1 MISADIIVLG
11 FIAGFI
17 LYRLYTTL
25 GRRDDDGNLHST
37 VQKNNLSEVIDISSI
52 VKTVNEPS
60 SNLSPAEISLS
71 AGFEDIISKIRKIED
86 NFSLEKFLNGA
97 QKAFEMILTAFAEND
112 RKVLENLLD
121 KNTYKQFISEID
133 KRIKNKVT
141 LNLTLVALPKVEI
154 KDIKLKNKTL
164 SIEVFYHSQQIN
176 LLKDNKGEIIEGDV
190 SQIDNVEDT
199 WTFSK
204 ELNSNQDWK
213 LVKVNAA

>member
-25 GRRDDDGNLHST
+25 GRKDNDGNLHPT
-37 VQKNNLSEVIDISSI
+37 TKKNNLSGIIDISSM
-52 VKTVNEPS
+52 VKTIDEPS
-60 SNLSPAEISLS
+60 YKLSSIEISLRD
-71 AGFEDIISKIRKIED
+71 GFEDVVDKIMKIEE

-97 QKAFEMILTAFAEND
+97 QKAFEMVLTAFAEND
-112 RKVLENLLD
+112 RQTLENLLD
-121 KNTYKQFISEID
+121 KSTYKQFISEID
-133 KRIKNKVT
+133 KRIRNKVT

-154 KDIKLKNKTL
+154 KDINLRNKRL

-176 LLKDNKGEIIEGDV
+176 LLKDDKGNIIEGDV

-213 LVKVNAA
+213 LVKVNVS

>member
-25 GRRDDDGNLHST
+25 GRKDDDGNLNST
-37 VQKNNLSEVIDISSI
+37 TKQNNLSGIIDISSM
-52 VKTVNEPS
+52 VKTVDES
-60 SNLSPAEISLS
+60 SSKLSPAEISLS
-71 AGFEDIISKIRKIED
+71 AGFEDVVAKVRKIEEK
-86 NFSLEKFLNGA
+86 FSLEKFLNGA
-97 QKAFEMILTAFAEND
+97 QKAFEMTLTAFAEND
-112 RKVLENLLD
+112 RQILERLLD

-133 KRIKNKVT
+133 KRIKNGVT

-176 LLKDNKGEIIEGDV
+176 LLKDSKGEIIEGDV

-204 ELNSNQDWK
+204 ELNSNEDWK

>member
-1 MISADIIVLG
+1 MLSADIIVLG
-11 FIAGFI
+11 FVTGFI

-25 GRRDDDGNLHST
+25 GRKDDDGSHYT
-37 VQKNNLSEVIDISSI
+37 TKKNDVSGIIDISSM
-52 VKTVNEPS
+52 VKTVDES
-60 SNLSPAEISLS
+60 SSELSPIETSLS
-71 AGFEDIISKIRKIED
+71 AGFEDVVAEIKKIEKK
-86 NFSLEKFLNGA
+86 FSLEKFLNGA

-112 RKVLENLLD
+112 RQTLEKLLD

-133 KRIKNKVT
+133 RRIKNEIT

-154 KDIKLKNKTL
+154 KNIKLRNKTL

-176 LLKDNKGEIIEGDV
+176 LLKNKKEEIIEGDV

-204 ELNSNQDWK
+204 ELNSNEDWK
-213 LVKVNAA
+213 LVKV